1 MVEKSN
7 KQCANKLK
15 LALIGCMSSSLL
27 ITNYAFPI
35 KVLANVL
42 HSKPFLIAKP
52 ADERQPAAVEKGIEQ
67 IPIAQQPVPRQVKQ
81 PIESPLPAGV
91 SSGSVNSTPK
101 SNPSETS
108 TASKP
113 NVSTTPTQPSNTST
127 TSTPSGTGVSIPVP
141 SPSGDRSTP
150 SRQGNSTPSRQGNS
164 TPSRQGNSTPSRQ
177 GNSTPSR
184 QGNSK
189 PSRQGNS
196 KPSRQGNSTPT
207 TAATSSVSLSKTP
220 EFQEINFVDI
230 AFGVLAPGD
239 YQSQGR
245 YYHFYQFEG
254 RENQLVQIRLS
265 GSADRRRT
273 NNLNLD
279 PFMFLLDPDNNVLLT
294 RGNEEVNPQGV
305 KDAFIFVRLPRT
317 GTYTIAV
324 TSRKPGDTGRY
335 SLALRNDRAS
345 YSLDRSDELTQESRI
360 QRKSGSPYN
369 ISKFQGK
376 KDQLVSIRAD
386 SVFEQFS
393 PYIVLLNSQG
403 QIVATDDNK
412 DGRYSAFIDR
422 AKLPEDGTYYVVV
435 ISANSRERGTYRL
448 TVF

>member
-1 MVEKSN
+1 MVETSN
-7 KQCANKLK
+7 KQLANPLK
-15 LALIGCMSSSLL
+15 LVLCGCMSSSLL

-35 KVLANVL
+35 EVLANDL

-52 ADERQPAAVEKGIEQ
+52 ADERQPVAVEKGIEQ
-67 IPIAQQPVPRQVKQ
+67 IPVAEQSVPRQAKE
-81 PIESPLPAGV
+81 PIESPLPPDV
-91 SSGSVNSTPK
+91 TSNSVNSTPK
-101 SNPSETS
+101 SNPSETG
-108 TASKP
+108 TVSKP
-113 NVSTTPTQPSNTST
+113 TVSTTPKQPSNTNT
-127 TSTPSGTGVSIPVP
+127 TATSPGTGVAIPVP
-141 SPSGDRSTP
+141 SPSGDRATP
-150 SRQGNSTPSRQGNS
+150 SRQGNP
-164 TPSRQGNSTPSRQ
+164 
-177 GNSTPSR
+177 
-184 QGNSK
+184 
-189 PSRQGNS
+189 
-196 KPSRQGNSTPT
+196 TPT
-207 TAATSSVSLSKTP
+207 RPASAKPTTTASSSVSPSRTP
-220 EFQEINFVDI
+220 NFQEINFVDI

-245 YYHFYQFEG
+245 YYRFYQFEG

-279 PFMFLLDPDNNVLLT
+279 PFMFLLDSNNNVLLT
-294 RGNEEVNPQGV
+294 RGSEEVNPQGV

-317 GTYTIAV
+317 GHYTIAV
-324 TSRKPGDTGRY
+324 TSRNPGDTGRY

-345 YSLDRSDELTQESRI
+345 YSLDRSEELTQNSPI

-369 ISKFQGK
+369 VSKFQGK

-403 QIVATDDNK
+403 KIVATDNNK
-412 DGRYSAFIDR
+412 NGRYSALIDR

-435 ISANSRERGTYRL
+435 ISANPRERGTYRL

>member
-7 KQCANKLK
+7 KQCANQLK
-15 LALIGCMSSSLL
+15 LVLIGCMSGSLL

-35 KVLANVL
+35 KVLANAL

-52 ADERQPAAVEKGIEQ
+52 ADERQPVAVEKGIEQ
-67 IPIAQQPVPRQVKQ
+67 IPVAQQPVPRQPKET
-81 PIESPLPAGV
+81 IESPLPPDV

-108 TASKP
+108 RASKP
-113 NVSTTPTQPSNTST
+113 AVSTTSTQPSNTNT
-127 TSTPSGTGVSIPVP
+127 TSTTSGTGVAIPVP
-141 SPSGDRSTP
+141 SPEGDRSTP
-150 SRQGNSTPSRQGNS
+150 TPQGSSTATPQGNSTPSRQESS
-164 TPSRQGNSTPSRQ
+164 TPTRQGSP
-177 GNSTPSR
+177 
-184 QGNSK
+184 K
-189 PSRQGNS
+189 PSRQGN
-196 KPSRQGNSTPT
+196 PTPT
-207 TAATSSVSLSKTP
+207 TTASSPTSLSKTP
-220 EFQEINFVDI
+220 NFQEINFVDI

-245 YYHFYQFEG
+245 YYRFYQFQG

-279 PFMFLLDPDNNVLLT
+279 PFMFLLDPNNNVLLT
-294 RGNEEVNPQGV
+294 RGSEAVNPQGV

-324 TSRKPGDTGRY
+324 TSRKPEDTGRY

-345 YSLDRSDELTQESRI
+345 YSLDRSDELTQNSSI

-369 ISKFQGK
+369 VSKFQGK

-435 ISANSRERGTYRL
+435 ISANPQERGTYRL